1 MLEFPRCT
9 SKFHLTWN
17 LELKRDSIFLTVK
30 SPWGGKKKKTMGK
43 EHQFLNGMILIC
55 TNHMEKKS
63 FFFFFFSFDILLLK
77 CVSSLSPQ
85 HVLTPK
91 ITLGL
96 SSWLPPSGTCAA
108 YWSSVDSLVKNQF
121 KSLQYPETYRWLE
134 KNELHY
140 IMIDLTLYRVWKRC
154 TPRDHH
160 IDLLVINSDC
170 YSSGCAAAFKRYN
183 YWS

>member
-1 MLEFPRCT
+1 MRQQVSSYVKPGIKARFHIPN
-9 SKFHLTWN
+9 SKIPL
-17 LELKRDSIFLTVK
+17 
-30 SPWGGKKKKTMGK
+30 GGKKKKKQWEKSISFWM
-43 EHQFLNGMILIC
+43 EWFLFAPITWKRNL
-55 TNHMEKKS
+55 
-63 FFFFFFSFDILLLK
+63 FFFFFSFDILLLK

-170 YSSGCAAAFKRYN
+170 YGSGCAAAFKRYN
-183 YWS
+183 SIDHN